1 MHKNNEAG
9 FTLAELLVST
19 VVTLMVLAAA
29 LGSFSDAVRVTD
41 AARETTDTNQSL
53 EVATTLMVRDFIQAG
68 WRVPL
73 GGVSLPSGAGAVA
86 IKRPSPAGSD
96 MTFPLGTEV
105 LPSLTPGASLGPL
118 ILGVQTD
125 MIHVLYVDPTL
136 PIYENHVITMA
147 SDGSSATV
155 ANTIDIT
162 GQDKIQAGDLIL
174 IKNYFGNALQM
185 VTSTDEQTMFFGA
198 GDPMNLNQRNAA
210 SGSVMQLKT
219 SGQNPWQNPKLY
231 RVHLISYYIDATTD
245 PALPRLV
252 RQVGM
257 GPRLAIALGIE
268 NIQFTFDLV
277 DGVTNPTNLQDAVS
291 PNAPHQI
298 RKVNLFLAGRS
309 IDVNPRTRQFYRNTV
324 ATQVSLRSLAF
335 VDRYYEPE

>member
-1 MHKNNEAG
+1 MHKNEAG

-29 LGSFSDAVRVTD
+29 LGSFSDAVRITD

-53 EVATTLMVRDFIQAG
+53 EVATTLLVRDLIQAG
-68 WRVPL
+68 QGVPT
-73 GGVSLPSGAGAVA
+73 GGIYLPSGNGATA

-105 LPSLTPGASLGPL
+105 LPALMPGASLGPL
-118 ILGVQTD
+118 VLGVQTD
-125 MIHVLYVDPTL
+125 MVHIVYADPTL
-136 PIYENHVITMA
+136 AIDSPAADPDIAN
-147 SDGSSATV
+147 DGSSATIDPAV
-155 ANTIDIT
+155 DIT
-162 GQDKIQAGDLIL
+162 GQDRIQAGDLIL
-174 IKNYFGNALQM
+174 FHGDNGSALQM
-185 VTSTDEQTMFFGA
+185 VTSTNGQTMFFGA
-198 GDPMNLNQRNAA
+198 GDPMNLNQRGA
-210 SGSVMQLKT
+210 SQGSVLFLRTNNQFDGVTLT
-219 SGQNPWQNPKLY
+219 

-268 NIQFTFDLV
+268 NIQMTYDLV
-277 DGVTNPTNLQDAVS
+277 DGVTNPTNLQDAVA

-298 RKVNLFLAGRS
+298 RKANLFLAGRS
-309 IDVNPRTRQFYRNTV
+309 LAVNPRTRQFFRNTV

-335 VDRYYEPE
+335 VDRYNDQ